1 MMKCFFFFCFFFF
14 RKEFIWKEFFD
25 SDKNL
30 NFLLILRIIWNNRL
44 IIIRLFGKNS
54 MTASRI
60 IQNELSDSVKN
71 CLQ

>member
-1 MMKCFFFFCFFFF
+1 MMKCFFFF

-30 NFLLILRIIWNNRL
+30 NFFLIFRIIWNNRL